1 MLREY
6 TVHSPSSNFLCI
18 IRIVLHCVFKRSLR
32 TTIHWQEQIA
42 LQCIGYFMPSTNHS
56 HACKK
61 FVPQRA
67 LAYTLSETYVGR
79 EKIDPYLQI
88 LYYISYLAKNSYKN
102 GSKYTKFTKNKIIF
116 NIIFILHSYVF
127 YALFKK

>member
-1 MLREY
+1 
-6 TVHSPSSNFLCI
+6 
-18 IRIVLHCVFKRSLR
+18 
-32 TTIHWQEQIA
+32 
-42 LQCIGYFMPSTNHS
+42 MPSTNHS

-88 LYYISYLAKNSYKN
+88 LYYIFDLAKKIVIKMAENIQNLQRIRLYSISSLFYIPMFSTLCLKN
-102 GSKYTKFTKNKIIF
+102 RIHIFQKLRLKNM
-116 NIIFILHSYVF
+116 LV
-127 YALFKK
+127 

>member
-1 MLREY
+1 
-6 TVHSPSSNFLCI
+6 
-18 IRIVLHCVFKRSLR
+18 
-32 TTIHWQEQIA
+32 
-42 LQCIGYFMPSTNHS
+42 MPSTNHS

-79 EKIDPYLQI
+79 EKIVPYLQI

-116 NIIFILHSYVF
+116 NIIFILYSYVF
-127 YALFKK
+127 YALFKKYDQHFSKIAPEKYARLRAHIHSMHILYSSGFRHYNFSVSLK